1 MAGDGVQFTFGV
13 AAGLGGLFGELS
25 GFVGQAVGQSCEPL
39 WVEGAEV
46 RAGGGGS
53 AAEGPDDG
61 ADADGEAEAEQRIVA
76 HLAGEAVACFFEAAG
91 HGGCFHWVGCV
102 GWGRGEFYLRESRPM
117 NKPVRAAKPTAL
129 SGC

>member
-91 HGGCFHWVGCV
+91 HGGRFHWVGWGGV
-102 GWGRGEFYLRESRPM
+102 GVSFIYGRAGR
-117 NKPVRAAKPTAL
+117 
-129 SGC
+129 